1 MSEAV
6 NSEKTDV
13 VAILLIHEGD
23 QVRSILIYINLVP
36 TTLTLAKLH
45 VSALTS
51 FIKLIKLLENLMKL
65 LPNHIMF

>member
-23 QVRSILIYINLVP
+23 QVRSILISHQPGPHNPKVP
-36 TTLTLAKLH
+36 NPGQAACQCTNKLY
-45 VSALTS
+45 
-51 FIKLIKLLENLMKL
+51 
-65 LPNHIMF
+65 

>member
-23 QVRSILIYINLVP
+23 QVRSILISHQPGPHN
-36 TTLTLAKLH
+36 
-45 VSALTS
+45 
-51 FIKLIKLLENLMKL
+51 
-65 LPNHIMF
+65 PNPGQAACQCTNELY